1 MWGWIAK
8 LLIIAAVFYAIY
20 HVGVKA
26 ERGVQEVKY
35 ALLAKD
41 YATFRKETELA
52 GAVAIAENRGL
63 RKRYKLQANTSREKY
78 DEKMAEHD
86 IAIAKYKSDIMRDKA
101 SFRALLDNVSATAGV
116 RLSVCGA
123 EKDELFRRLAR
134 LDERGLRE
142 IVTPAIKQQEYALS
156 CNQRLIEIEAI
167 RQNNKTP

>member
-8 LLIIAAVFYAIY
+8 LLIVVGVFYAIY

-35 ALLAKD
+35 AQLAKAF
-41 YATFRKETELA
+41 ATFRKETELA

-63 RKRYKLQANTSREKY
+63 RQRYKLQANTSREKY
-78 DEKMAEHD
+78 DEKMAEHAV
-86 IAIAKYKSDIMRDKA
+86 AITKYKSTILRDKA
-101 SFRALLDNVSATAGV
+101 DFRTSLDNVSTAAGV

-134 LDERGLRE
+134 LDERGLHE
-142 IVTPAIKQQEYALS
+142 IITPAIKQQEYALS

-167 RQNNKTP
+167 RQKSN